1 MRNFILKSLLKNKYK
16 IYDLCPKFKGM
27 DFWLQQPILDGLQI
41 KCCLG
46 LVYCCKTQVSVH
58 GKQLMSFVFRWQ
70 IFRTPPDA
78 TLPEP
83 GPLSAPP
90 NAPPRQ
96 SKRQGQRTKRPVAV
110 YNLCLELEDGK
121 MFVTFFFYPLSPGQA
136 IISHP
141 LCF

>member
-1 MRNFILKSLLKNKYK
+1 
-16 IYDLCPKFKGM
+16 M
-27 DFWLQQPILDGLQI
+27 DIWLQQPILDGLQI

-121 MFVTFFFYPLSPGQA
+121 MFLHFSSCLCPQGRPWFPILCVFSFLLPLR
-136 IISHP
+136 
-141 LCF
+141 L